1 MPAIGPEFTRRALL
15 LAALAASLRADSADQ
30 VWELIGSLA
39 SSLTNGSGDDFLRA
53 FDRSMPGFEQLRTNV
68 NALISQADVQSSID
82 PVSNEG
88 DDQKRTVEV
97 DWLMRMTGH
106 DSVSAAVKREERV
119 KCRFEKQG
127 KRWRIV
133 MLEPLSF
140 FAAPPLK

>member
-39 SSLTNGSGDDFLRA
+39 SSLTNGSGDDFLRV